1 MAAMKEL
8 QPSARV
14 RGLRPNEVVTLLA
27 VQPHGPDEVEVVYRD
42 ANGHL
47 GSELLYADRLAQL
60 TVVPAE
66 ERWSFE
72 ADGERFRLVSEAYRI
87 HLAYLF
93 DPLLAVHTSLIEPLP
108 HQITAVYETLL
119 TRQPLRYV
127 LADDPGAG
135 KTIMTGLLIKE
146 LQLRGALQRCLIVAP
161 GNLVE
166 QWQDELKSK
175 FQLPFEIWTKDRGEA
190 SPSANPLLEMP
201 LLIARLDML
210 ARNEIMRSWLEE
222 TSWDLVVFDEAHKLS
237 ATFVGDEV
245 KYTKRYHLGEL
256 LGTRTSHLLLLT
268 ATPHNGKDEDF
279 QLFLR
284 LLDPDRFAGRIRF
297 GVKPAAV
304 GDLMRHL
311 LKEQLYTFEGKPLF
325 PERYASTLAYKLSPL
340 EQRLYQEVTEYV
352 RQEFNRADA
361 LQGGRKGTVGF
372 ALTILQRRLASSPE
386 AIYQSLHR
394 RRSRLERRLEELR
407 QQRAMA
413 SVELP
418 EEVPLLD
425 EEELAE
431 LEEDAPDAERE
442 QVEESVVDL
451 ATAARTMAEL
461 ELEIERLRE
470 LEQLAEQVHRSGR
483 DRKWEQLSDLLQ
495 HEQAMFDA
503 EGRRCKLVIFT
514 EHRDTLLYLQ
524 RRITGLLGRAEAVV
538 TIHGGMDRAERR
550 QVQEAFTQ
558 DPEVLILV
566 ATDAAGEGINLQR
579 AHLMVNYDL
588 PWNPNRLEQR
598 FGRIHR
604 IGQTYPCHLWN
615 LVALN
620 TREGEVYYHLLEKLD
635 KERKALGGQVF
646 DVLGRLQFGERSLRD
661 VIVEAIRYG
670 DRPEVRARL
679 EQTVETALDRS
690 HLQRLLEERALT
702 HEVWDVVRVRQ
713 VREEMER
720 AQARRLQPHFVASF
734 FLTAFQRFGGRCY
747 LREPGRYELTHV
759 PQRIRERS
767 PVGLR
772 RALLPRYERVTFEK
786 ELMTLPGK
794 PPAEL
799 LCPGHP
805 LLEAVLN
812 LVLEEDRELLQQGAI
827 LLDEQDGGR
836 EPRVLFYLEM
846 TIQDGRVDA
855 SGMRHVAARQLLFV
869 ECTARGE
876 MQPAGYAPFLDYR
889 ALKEDEKRVLA
900 DVLAARW
907 LQEGLEERARSYA
920 IRELVPRYLAEVRRQ
935 RLEQV
940 ERVRQ
945 AVHERLMQEI
955 IYWDKRAAELA
966 EAERQ
971 GKVNARLNAEQARQR
986 CRELEDRLNSRMEEL
1001 ERELTL
1007 TPLPPRVLGAAL
1019 VVPAGLP
1026 AERRRALLEETAVGS
1041 ERVGVDAED
1050 EVGLER
1056 NPEVERLAM
1065 AAVMEVERALGYE
1078 PRDVSRENRGYD
1090 IESRV
1095 PETGA
1100 LRFLEVKGRTQGAAT
1115 VFVTRNEILTA
1126 LNQPER
1132 FVLALVLV
1140 EGSQCAVWYVRQPFE
1155 QPPDRLACGVFYKI
1169 ADLLAKGER
1178 LR

>member
-1 MAAMKEL
+1 MASVQEL
-8 QPSARV
+8 HPNVRV
-14 RGLRPNEVVTLLA
+14 RGLHPTEVVTLLS
-27 VQPHGPDEVEVVYRD
+27 VQSHGPDTVEVVYRD
-42 ANGHL
+42 ANGRL
-47 GSELLYADRLAQL
+47 GSELLYAERLAQL

-66 ERWSFE
+66 ERWSFK
-72 ADGERFRLVSEAYRI
+72 ADGKCFRLVSEAYRI
-87 HLAYLF
+87 RLAYLF

-119 TRQPLRYV
+119 ARQPLRYV

-175 FQLPFEIWTKDRGEA
+175 FQLPFEILTRDRVATSLSG
-190 SPSANPLLEMP
+190 NPFIEMP

-210 ARNEIMRSWLEE
+210 ARDEMLRSCLGEA
-222 TSWDLVVFDEAHKLS
+222 SWDLVVFDEAHKLS

-256 LGTRTSHLLLLT
+256 LGARTSHLLLLT

-284 LLDPDRFAGRIRF
+284 LLDPDRFAGRIRA
-297 GVKPAAV
+297 GVKPAEV

-325 PERYASTLAYKLSPL
+325 PERYASTLAYQLSPL
-340 EQRLYQEVTEYV
+340 EQQLYQQVTEYV

-394 RRSRLERRLEELR
+394 RRSRLEKRLEELR
-407 QQRAMA
+407 QQRETMLE
-413 SVELP
+413 EL
-418 EEVPLLD
+418 EELPLLD
-425 EEELAE
+425 EEDLEE

-442 QVEESVVDL
+442 QLEEAVVDR

-461 ELEIERLRE
+461 ELEIVRLQELERLADEVR
-470 LEQLAEQVHRSGR
+470 RSGR

-503 EGRRCKLVIFT
+503 EGRRSKLVIFT

-524 RRITGLLGRAEAVV
+524 RRIANLLGRSEAVV
-538 TIHGGMDRAERR
+538 TIHGGMDRVERR

-558 DPEVLILV
+558 DPEVVILV

-604 IGQTYPCHLWN
+604 IGQKYPCYLWN

-661 VIVEAIRYG
+661 LIVEAIRYG

-679 EQTVETALDRS
+679 EQTVETALDRA

-720 AQARRLQPHFVASF
+720 AQARRLQPHFVEAF
-734 FLTAFQRFGGRCY
+734 FLEAFHRLGGRY
-747 LREPGRYELTHV
+747 YRREKGRYELHV
-759 PQRIRERS
+759 PQPIRERR
-767 PVGLR
+767 PPGLGQV
-772 RALLPRYERVTFEK
+772 LLPRYERVTFEK
-786 ELMTLPGK
+786 ERMTVPGK

-805 LLEAVLN
+805 LLEAVLD
-812 LVLEEDRELLQQGAI
+812 LVLKKQELLQQGAM
-827 LLDEQDGGR
+827 LLDPRDAGT

-846 TIQDGRVDA
+846 TIQDGRLDA
-855 SGMRHVAARQLLFV
+855 SGQRYVAARQLLFV

-876 MQPAGYAPFLDYR
+876 MYPAGYAPFLDYR
-889 ALKEDEKRVLA
+889 PLMKEEQQALM
-900 DVLAARW
+900 DVPAAPW
-907 LQEGLEERARSYA
+907 LQDALEERARSYA
-920 IRELVPRYLAEVRRQ
+920 IEEVVPRYLAEVRRQ
-935 RLEQV
+935 REEQV
-940 ERVRQ
+940 ERVRR
-945 AVHERLMQEI
+945 AVHERLTQEI
-955 IYWDKRAAELA
+955 IYWDKRVAELEA
-966 EAERQ
+966 AERQ

-986 CRELEDRLNSRMEEL
+986 CQEFEGRLRLRMEEL
-1001 ERELTL
+1001 DQERML

-1019 VVPAGLP
+1019 VVPAGL
-1026 AERRRALLEETAVGS
+1026 LLERLRQQSGEAAPPEW
-1041 ERVGVDAED
+1041 EREGAED
-1050 EVGLER
+1050 DLGLER

-1065 AAVMEVERALGYE
+1065 EAVMEVERELGYE
-1078 PRDVSRENRGYD
+1078 PRDVSREKRGYD
-1090 IESRV
+1090 IESRE
-1095 PETGA
+1095 PATGA
-1100 LRFLEVKGRTQGAAT
+1100 LRFLEVKGRTRGASS

-1140 EGSQCAVWYVRQPFE
+1140 EREGPQCAVWYVPRPFE
-1155 QPPDRLACGVFYKI
+1155 RAPDLGACGVLYEIDK
-1169 ADLLAKGER
+1169 LLPKGER